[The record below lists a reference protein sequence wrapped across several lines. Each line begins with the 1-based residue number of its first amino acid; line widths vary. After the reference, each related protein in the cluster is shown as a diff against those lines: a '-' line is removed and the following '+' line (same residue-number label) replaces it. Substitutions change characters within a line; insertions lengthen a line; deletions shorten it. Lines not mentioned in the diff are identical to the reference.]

1 MSRATK
7 RWLGFIVIVVVGLVV
22 FGLVASGG
30 EEATVV
36 YTSVAERLPE
46 LKSVVTASGEI
57 QPRDSV
63 DIQTE
68 IPGVIIDL
76 PVKEGDIVQKG
87 QVLLRIDP
95 VATTADTA
103 AVRAALQQSQAQ
115 RAGQEVELAKA
126 EANLASDEAQ
136 LKAAEMEKVK
146 ADVDCRRAQDALER
160 RQKLLEQQLLSED
173 DVDIARSTAEV
184 AAAVC
189 DASAARVKQ
198 FEAQLNANRI
208 AMDQYRASRDAAA
221 RGVEAAQANL
231 DKAEDTLKKTTILS
245 PLSGVITR
253 LNVEKGERAVPG
265 VLSDPQATL
274 MTISDMSI
282 IEAEIKVDETDVV
295 QVALGDEAEIEI
307 DALPEKKLHG
317 TVCEIANS
325 PLVVSSGAS
334 QTAEVK
340 DFLVKLRVID
350 PLPELRPGLSC
361 SADITTDVRAD
372 PLVIPIQSLTA
383 RDLFLDEAGQPE
395 VPTPEEIDRRKLEDA
410 APTDTAAA
418 TERRKSEAVGGVF
431 IKGPGDR
438 ALFRP
443 VKVGIA
449 GPTDYE
455 VLEGLTGGEEVISGP
470 YRVLR
475 TLEIGDHLA
484 VDNSRTFRA
493 AGDRAKSD

>member
-7 RWLGFIVIVVVGLVV
+7 RWLGFIVIVVVVLVAV
-22 FGLVASGG
+22 GLVASGG
-30 EEATVV
+30 DEATMV

-46 LKSVVTASGEI
+46 LRAVVTASGEI

-76 PVKEGDIVQKG
+76 PVKEGDVVQTG

-103 AVRAALQQSQAQ
+103 AVRAALQQAQAEQ
-115 RAGQEVELAKA
+115 AGEEVMLAKA
-126 EANLASDEAQ
+126 EASLASDEAQ

-160 RQKLLEQQLLSED
+160 RQKLFEQQLLSADE
-173 DVDIARSTAEV
+173 VDIARATADV
-184 AAAVC
+184 ANAVC
-189 DASAARVKQ
+189 DASAARVAQ
-198 FEAQLNANRI
+198 FQAQLKANRI
-208 AMDQYRASRDAAA
+208 AMDQYAAQRDASS
-221 RGVEAAQANL
+221 RGVEAAQAYL
-231 DKAEDTLKKTTILS
+231 EKAEDTLKKTTILS
-245 PLSGVITR
+245 PLAGVITR

-274 MTISDMSI
+274 MTISDMSV

-295 QVALGDEAEIEI
+295 QIALGDEAEIEI

-340 DFLVKLRVID
+340 DFLVKLRVTD
-350 PLPELRPGLSC
+350 PLVELRPGLSC
-361 SADITTDVRAD
+361 SADITTDVRAE

-383 RDLFLDEAGQPE
+383 RDLFLDEAGKPE
-395 VPTPEEIDRRKLEDA
+395 VPTPEEIDRRQLEEA
-410 APTDTAAA
+410 APTTTMAA
-418 TERRKSEAVGGVF
+418 TERRKTEAVAGVF
-431 IKGPGDR
+431 IRGPGDR

-449 GPTDYE
+449 GQTDYE
-455 VLEGLTGGEEVISGP
+455 VLEGLEGGEEVISGP

-484 VDNSRTFRA
+484 VDNSRTFRV

>member
-1 MSRATK
+1 
-7 RWLGFIVIVVVGLVV
+7 
-22 FGLVASGG
+22 
-30 EEATVV
+30 
-36 YTSVAERLPE
+36 
-46 LKSVVTASGEI
+46 
-57 QPRDSV
+57 V

-95 VATTADTA
+95 IATTAETA
-103 AVRAALQQSQAQ
+103 AVRAALQQAEAE

-126 EANLASDEAQ
+126 EASLASDEAQ

-160 RQKLLEQQLLSED
+160 RQKLLDQQLMSED
-173 DVDIARSTAEV
+173 DVDVARSTAEV

-208 AMDQYRASRDAAA
+208 AMDQYRAARDAAA
-221 RGVEAAQANL
+221 RRVEAARANL
-231 DKAEDTLKKTTILS
+231 DKAEDTLKKTTIMS
-245 PLSGVITR
+245 PLAGVITR
-253 LNVEKGERAVPG
+253 LNVETGERAVPG

-295 QVALGDEAEIEI
+295 QIALDDVAEIEI
-307 DALPEKKLHG
+307 DALPDKKLHG

-340 DFLVKLRVID
+340 DFLVKLRVTD

-361 SADITTDVRAD
+361 SADITTDVRPD

-383 RDLFLDEAGQPE
+383 RDLFLDEAGKPE
-395 VPTPEEIDRRKLEDA
+395 VPTPEDIDKRKLEDA
-410 APTDTAAA
+410 APTSTAAA
-418 TERRKSEAVGGVF
+418 TERRKTEAVAGVF

-449 GPTDYE
+449 GQTDYE
-455 VLEGLTGGEEVISGP
+455 VLEGLEGGEEVISGP

-484 VDNSRTFRA
+484 VDNSRIFRA
-493 AGDRAKSD
+493 AGERGKSD